1 MKMKIL
7 PREVFIFS
15 SSPCLPPA
23 VSYRP
28 NIKAI
33 VLCDT
38 FDMNMF
44 DVVAWYGLGFRS
56 SELNWMWGFK
66 FKLNSASNSIGF

>member
-1 MKMKIL
+1 MKIL

-44 DVVAWYGLGFRS
+44 DVVA
-56 SELNWMWGFK
+56 
-66 FKLNSASNSIGF
+66 